1 MKLHMKRWLVGTG
14 VLAAGAAAFGAA
26 AHSAS
31 RYMLRLAMDREGPA
45 KLEENL
51 RKISGSARDPAVSEA
66 LDRAKERLEKA
77 GCLPVETEGTD
88 GVTLVGHW
96 RECPEPKRILIAMH
110 GWRSCWSRDFGLIAE
125 FWNSEGCSVLYPE
138 QRAHG
143 ESGGEYLGFGM
154 LERHDCKKWIQWVCQ
169 RNPEGLPVYLVGIS
183 MGAATVLMT
192 GGMELPPQVRGII
205 ADCGFTSPKEIW
217 KHVAEENLHMHYG
230 FYARA
235 ADGLCRKK
243 IRLGSGDC
251 STVAA
256 LRECEVPVLFI
267 HGTDDSFVPIS
278 MTFENY
284 KACKGPKR
292 LFVVPGA
299 EHGMSWCVDPEG
311 YRKTLREF
319 WRDFDGPGFTPSPR
333 GGREPLTGTK

>member
-1 MKLHMKRWLVGTG
+1 MDAEYKL
-14 VLAAGAAAFGAA
+14 
-26 AHSAS
+26 S
-31 RYMLRLAMDREGPA
+31 
-45 KLEENL
+45 
-51 RKISGSARDPAVSEA
+51 SEA
-66 LDRAKERLEKA
+66 VLKELDTGANGLTSAQAKERLEKA

-88 GVTLVGHW
+88 RVTLVGHW

-256 LRECEVPVLFI
+256 LRDCEVPVLFI
-267 HGTDDSFVPIS
+267 HGTDDSFVPQDKHEPIFRTAGVDAEAMVS
-278 MTFENY
+278 EI
-284 KACKGPKR
+284 KR
-292 LFVVPGA
+292 L
-299 EHGMSWCVDPEG
+299 
-311 YRKTLREF
+311 L
-319 WRDFDGPGFTPSPR
+319 
-333 GGREPLTGTK
+333 GR